1 MPKYN
6 YRCSGCGGEFE
17 IYHSM
22 AEVIGTCILCD
33 DGIVKRIPS
42 LSFSVSKPTGA
53 GSLVRDF
60 IADTKRDVEVEKLR
74 LKEEYND

>member
-17 IYHSM
+17 IRHSM
-22 AEVIGTCILCD
+22 AEVLGACILCE
-33 DGIVKRIPS
+33 DGMVKRIPS

-53 GSLVRDF
+53 GSLVNEF
-60 IADTKRDVEVEKLR
+60 IKDAKRDVQAEKQR